1 MAPYDTGSDGLVH
14 SHLSDKKSPRRH
26 VAKVGHPAS
35 VIWACNSRSRVG
47 LLKMA
52 KPGVPCKESGQKTR
66 CTHLMDYEFTRCYRD
81 RVARRF
87 QT

>member
-14 SHLSDKKSPRRH
+14 SHLSDKNKD

-35 VIWACNSRSRVG
+35 VIRACNTRSRVE

-52 KPGVPCKESGQKTR
+52 KPDVPCKESGQKTR
-66 CTHLMDYEFTRCYRD
+66 CTHLMDYEFTRCYGD
-81 RVARRF
+81 RAARRLR
-87 QT
+87 T